1 MKRIYL
7 FAALLFIAGCAGL
20 AHENLEELFGKP
32 NPQRFDEPV
41 VPQGGMS
48 FRNDVQPILDKRCV
62 VCHACYDAPCQLK
75 LTAWEGA
82 ARGAT
87 TSTVYAERLLEGDL
101 TRLFLDADKP
111 SEWRKRGFF
120 PVLNEYAPD
129 PLAEQHASLL
139 ARSIELKE
147 KHPVTPDSLLPGSMD
162 TSLDRVQ
169 QCTPVEGYADYAKRN
184 PDWGMPFGLP
194 GLSDEEAGAIRR
206 WLRLGAPYEGPQQP
220 TPLAQQQ
227 IALWEQFL
235 NGASLREQLVSR
247 YIYEH
252 LFLNHI
258 YFGDIGRPQFFV
270 LVRSSTPPG
279 EKLRE
284 IVSRRPFDDPGVKRV
299 YYRFRPEGETIVAKS
314 HMPYAFTPER
324 MARWKQLFFATDYP
338 VAKLPTYKPEET
350 ANPFGTFQALPEKAR
365 YRFMLEEAQ
374 STVMGFIK
382 GPVCRGQTALNVIND
397 HFWVVFQD
405 PENMSED
412 DASFLNRESRDLS
425 LPSGQESNSRIV
437 GPWLRYSRH
446 EEGFLEAKSAYLA
459 KRLDTPDKVSLDLI
473 WNGDGHNP
481 NAGLTVYRHFDSA
494 SVLKGLQG
502 EVPKT
507 AWILGYSLLE
517 RIHYL
522 LVAGYDV
529 YGNLGH
535 QVNTRLYMDFLR
547 MEGEFNFIALLP
559 RASRVA
565 VRDAWY
571 RNASSD
577 VKDYVFGKHAYFNGE
592 SGIQY
597 PSDRAP
603 ATALMEMLKQRL
615 APVEQHEYDV
625 DMLDDAELK
634 RALHELAGVHGT
646 ALSWMPE
653 AAILRV
659 ESPGQQERTF
669 SVLRNT
675 GHTNITYLL
684 REDKAITPTENSMD
698 VLSGIATAYPNAFYR
713 VQRSELPA
721 FTAAV
726 RGLASAKDYAELMN
740 RFGVRR
746 TSSHFWA
753 LSDAINSEYLKS
765 RPIEAGWLD
774 YNRLD
779 NR

>member
-1 MKRIYL
+1 MKRLYL
-7 FAALLFIAGCAGL
+7 FLVLAFLAGCAGL
-20 AHENLEELFGKP
+20 MHENFEDLFGKP
-32 NPQRFDEPV
+32 NPQRFDVPTM
-41 VPQGGMS
+41 PQGGMS
-48 FRNDVQPILDKRCV
+48 YRNDVQPILDKRCV

-82 ARGAT
+82 ARGVT
-87 TSTVYAERLLEGDL
+87 PGLIYDGERLLEGDL

-120 PVLNEYAPD
+120 PVLNEYGVNPV
-129 PLAEQHASLL
+129 AEQHASLL
-139 ARSIELKE
+139 ARSIELKD
-147 KHPVTPDSLLPGSMD
+147 KHPVAPDSLLPASVD

-169 QCTPVEGYADYAKRN
+169 QCTPVEGYTDYAKRN

-194 GLSDEEAGAIRR
+194 GLTAEESGMIRR
-206 WLRLGAPYEGPQQP
+206 WLRVGAPYEGPQQP

-227 IALWEQFL
+227 IALWEKFL

-279 EKLRE
+279 EKLHE
-284 IVSRRPFDDPGVKRV
+284 IVSRRPFDDPGVARV
-299 YYRFRPEGETIVAKS
+299 YYRFRPEAETIVAKS
-314 HMPYAFTPER
+314 HMPYALTPER
-324 MARWKQLFFATDYP
+324 MARWKELFFATNYP
-338 VAKLPTYKPEET
+338 VNKLPTYKTEET

-365 YRFMLEEAQ
+365 YRFLLDEAQ

-397 HFWVVFQD
+397 HFWIFFQD
-405 PENMSED
+405 PELMSEE
-412 DASFLNRESRDLS
+412 DASFLQRESRDLV
-425 LPSGQESNSRIV
+425 LPSGQDNSRIV
-437 GPWLRYSRH
+437 GPWLRYSNH
-446 EEGFLEAKSAYLA
+446 EEGFMEAKSAYLE
-459 KRLDTPDKVSLDLI
+459 KRFDTPDKVSLNLVWD
-473 WNGDGHNP
+473 GDGRNP
-481 NAGLTVYRHFDSA
+481 NAGLTIYRHFDSA

-535 QVNTRLYMDFLR
+535 QLNTRLYMDFLR

-559 RASRVA
+559 RASRVG

-571 RNASSD
+571 RETSSD
-577 VKDYVFGKHAYFNGE
+577 VKDYVYGKYAHFNRE
-592 SGIQY
+592 TGIQY
-597 PSDRAP
+597 PADRAP
-603 ATALMEMLKQRL
+603 APALMEMLKQRL
-615 APVEQHEYDV
+615 APVAQHEYDV

-634 RALHELAGVHGT
+634 RVLHELAEVRGVPL
-646 ALSWMPE
+646 AWMPE

-659 ESPGQQERTF
+659 ESSGQQERTF
-669 SVLRNT
+669 TLLRNT
-675 GHTNITYLL
+675 GHTHITYLL
-684 REDKAITPTENSMD
+684 RENKTITPGENSMD

-713 VQRSELPA
+713 VQRNELPA

-726 RGLASAKDYAELMN
+726 RNLGSASDYAELMDH
-740 RFGVRR
+740 FGVRR
-746 TSSHFWA
+746 TSPHFWA
-753 LSDAINSEYLKS
+753 LSDAVNSEYIKS
-765 RPIEAGWLD
+765 RPIEGGWLD
-774 YNRLD
+774 YNRLE